1 MNKKQ
6 ADRPQYSQVASI
18 RLTKAEREM
27 WIRYSDRLGMSGN
40 RFFAKSIADYIAMI
54 DQPPGKPIKVPPFLA
69 YCRSIIHGGD
79 GFLQE

>member
-1 MNKKQ
+1 MTKKQ
-6 ADRPQYSQVASI
+6 DRPQYSQVASV
-18 RLTKAEREM
+18 RLTKAERDL
-27 WIRYSDRLGMSGN
+27 WLKYSDRLGLSGN
-40 RFFAKSIADYIAMI
+40 RFLGKAIADYISMI